1 MEIPVRK
8 NTSMVKDVLL
18 TLRGGVAAGI
28 FIGLA
33 GTVFLSV
40 PDKFAGAF
48 LFGFGLLT
56 IVVCGFKLYTGAIGY
71 LVLQGRAFPAY
82 LRSLFFIWAGNFI
95 GTFLVGTALRLSRV
109 GAPLAERAR
118 NLCLLKSADSWS
130 SLLMLSFFCGVL
142 MFLAV
147 DTFRRKE
154 EVPAVVRMFMV
165 FLCVMVFILSGVEHC
180 IANMYY
186 FSVAGAW
193 GADSLLRTLWMTL
206 GNSLGGFLL
215 PLLGRR

>member
-1 MEIPVRK
+1 M
-8 NTSMVKDVLL
+8 KDSFL
-18 TLRGGVAAGI
+18 TLRGAFASGV

-56 IVVCGFKLYTGAIGY
+56 IVCCGFKLYTGAVGY
-71 LVLQGRAFPAY
+71 LVLQGAKTPSY
-82 LRSLFFIWAGNFI
+82 LKTLFFIWLGNFI
-95 GTFLVGTALRLSRV
+95 GTFLVGTLIRFSRV
-109 GAPLAERAR
+109 GAPVAERAQA
-118 NLCLLKSADSWS
+118 LCRIKCADSLT
-130 SLLMLSFFCGVL
+130 SLLILSFFCGIL

-147 DTFRRKE
+147 DTFRRKD
-154 EVPAVVRMFMV
+154 EVPPVIRMVMV
-165 FLCVMVFILSGVEHC
+165 FLCVMVFILSGFEHC

-186 FSVAGAW
+186 FSAAGMWTQDA
-193 GADSLLRTLWMTL
+193 LLRTLWMTL

>member
-1 MEIPVRK
+1 M
-8 NTSMVKDVLL
+8 KDSFL
-18 TLRGGVAAGI
+18 TLRSAFASGV

-56 IVVCGFKLYTGAIGY
+56 IVCCGFKLYTGAIGY
-71 LVLQGRAFPAY
+71 LVLQGAKTPSY
-82 LRSLFFIWAGNFI
+82 LKTLVFIWLGNFI
-95 GTFLVGTALRLSRV
+95 GTFLVGTLIRFSRV
-109 GAPLAERAR
+109 GASIAERAQA
-118 NLCLLKSADSWS
+118 LCRIKCADSLT
-130 SLLMLSFFCGVL
+130 SLLVLSFFCGIL

-147 DTFRRKE
+147 DTFRRKD
-154 EVPAVVRMFMV
+154 EVPPVIRMVMV
-165 FLCVMVFILSGVEHC
+165 FLCVMVFILSGFEHC

-186 FSVAGAW
+186 FSVSGMW
-193 GADSLLRTLWMTL
+193 TQDTLLRTLWMTL

>member
-1 MEIPVRK
+1 M
-8 NTSMVKDVLL
+8 KDDLL
-18 TLRGGVAAGI
+18 TLRGGVASGI

-71 LVLQGRAFPAY
+71 LVLKGKDAPAY
-82 LRSLFFIWAGNFI
+82 LRTLVFIWIGNWI
-95 GTFLVGTALRLSRV
+95 GTFFVGAAIRSSRV
-109 GAPLAERAR
+109 GAPIVTRAQG
-118 NLCLLKSADSWS
+118 LCQAKVADSWT
-130 SLLMLSFFCGVL
+130 SLLILSFFCGIL

-154 EVPAVVRMFMV
+154 EVPSVVRMFLV
-165 FLCVMVFILSGVEHC
+165 FLCVMVFILSGFEHC
-180 IANMYY
+180 IADMYY
-186 FSVAGAW
+186 FSAAGMWSGDTLA
-193 GADSLLRTLWMTL
+193 RTLWMTL